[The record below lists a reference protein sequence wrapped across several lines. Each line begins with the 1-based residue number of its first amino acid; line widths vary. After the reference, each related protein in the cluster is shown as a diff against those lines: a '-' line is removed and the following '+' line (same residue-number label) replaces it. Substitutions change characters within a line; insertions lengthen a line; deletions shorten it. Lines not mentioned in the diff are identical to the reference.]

1 MQNIIKKK
9 DVYLSN
15 VNFSIS
21 FVFKSSVEVI
31 ID

>member
-15 VNFSIS
+15 VNLSIS